1 MKTRPPLIMDQVL
14 TLHKLGRSSLEI
26 AVELNLT
33 RPVVYTAMRRLE
45 KKGLV
50 AKRDGTDAEKSYSL
64 LLESR
69 TARGQSSQPEIVAS
83 LGTDLWD
90 EIAISRM

>member
-64 LLESR
+64 LLEYRDEQERRAVKAASR
-69 TARGQSSQPEIVAS
+69 KLLHRLEQIYGP
-83 LGTDLWD
+83 
-90 EIAISRM
+90 R

>member
-64 LLESR
+64 LLEYRDEQERRAVKAASR
-69 TARGQSSQPEIVAS
+69 KLLHRLEQIY
-83 LGTDLWD
+83 GT
-90 EIAISRM
+90 R